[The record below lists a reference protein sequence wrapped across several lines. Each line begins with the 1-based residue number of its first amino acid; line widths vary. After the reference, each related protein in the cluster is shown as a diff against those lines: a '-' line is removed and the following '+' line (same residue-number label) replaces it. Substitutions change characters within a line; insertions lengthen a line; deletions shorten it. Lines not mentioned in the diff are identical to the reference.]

1 MRKKRNTLLRLG
13 PFFNLFYDVF
23 LSYLTV
29 HEAVSEKLGLLSKGY
44 PVEHESDNYV
54 TRGVEGSSGIH
65 ILTKFLKNF
74 TSTSKKIFGKIL

>member
-54 TRGVEGSSGIH
+54 TRGVEQLQSATEFAPK
-65 ILTKFLKNF
+65 LPFLCVQ
-74 TSTSKKIFGKIL
+74 